1 MPPRLDFYYTNYTAL
16 GSRSLFIPN
25 THNVIIMVW
34 LRIILH
40 DAACMSGQNLNE
52 KAVKVWH
59 FFVSFTQVFSAT
71 RCPYCPQPHV
81 QYKYTVQYS
90 ACAQAG
96 TVEVSMAGCVAH
108 GMAVR
113 TTSL

>member
-52 KAVKVWH
+52 KAVKVLH
-59 FFVSFTQVFSAT
+59 FACHSRKFCAPRDVRIARSSSKEVLLGSSVDV
-71 RCPYCPQPHV
+71 HV
-81 QYKYTVQYS
+81 HVH
-90 ACAQAG
+90 
-96 TVEVSMAGCVAH
+96 VECVC
-108 GMAVR
+108 
-113 TTSL
+113 TSRDS